1 MENNNGRADSP
12 LSNEIPRR
20 NPSADNAIG
29 TEDGD
34 IGGNRGTNS
43 RTRGSRLEGKAEKGR
58 DSFEARTRGNRT
70 NFDATIENRFCCK
83 LKKWLWIFFLAKSS
97 SGNSSSNSSCII
109 RKTMERI
116 FRIFDFVFFFPSFS
130 FRDLFFAGNQCK
142 IENPRKEIENF
153 SLQAFLLRLVY
164 ILN

>member
-1 MENNNGRADSP
+1 MAEPIRRGP

-43 RTRGSRLEGKAEKGR
+43 RTRGSRLEGKAERGR

-83 LKKWLWIFFLAKSS
+83 LKKWLWIFFWRKAVVVIVVVIVVVLYVKRWSVFLEYLILCSFFLLFLFAICFLPEINGKLK
-97 SGNSSSNSSCII
+97 I
-109 RKTMERI
+109 RGRKLKI
-116 FRIFDFVFFFPSFS
+116 FRY
-130 FRDLFFAGNQCK
+130 RLFF
-142 IENPRKEIENF
+142 
-153 SLQAFLLRLVY
+153 
-164 ILN
+164 